1 MKNKVLFEDTVMAY
15 NKWVQGLASRE
26 FNAQRLKFKDLFS
39 TNHDLTS
46 QSPNDAKAGN
56 VLPFPLTNI
65 VSTLGDLST
74 NMSNSVLAF
83 QDALKHP
90 NVKKDPKARKEI
102 ETILQALKRSQHELN
117 QVFVDIG
124 TAAAS
129 GKDVDA

>member
-1 MKNKVLFEDTVMAY
+1 MKKKVLFEDTVMGY

-56 VLPFPLTNI
+56 VLPFPLPNI

-74 NMSNSVLAF
+74 NMSNSILAF
-83 QDALKHP
+83 NAALKHP
-90 NVKKDPKARKEI
+90 NVVKDPKAQKEL
-102 ETILQALKRSQHELN
+102 EAILSALKRSQHELN

-124 TAAAS
+124 TADAT
-129 GKDVDA
+129 GKDVEA

>member
-1 MKNKVLFEDTVMAY
+1 MKKKVLFEDTVMGY

-56 VLPFPLTNI
+56 VLPFPLPNI

-74 NMSNSVLAF
+74 NMSNSISAF
-83 QDALKHP
+83 KDALKHP
-90 NVKKDPKARKEI
+90 NVEKDSKAKKEL
-102 ETILQALKRSQHELN
+102 ELILSALKRSQHELN

-124 TAAAS
+124 TAASERDDRA
-129 GKDVDA
+129 